1 MKNSKKLLKV
11 MSGVTLAATLLAP
24 INTFADDY
32 LGEIGDPGAAEKS
45 YEDAV
50 ADYWTK
56 KIAEEEKAEK
66 EAKAKEEKETKEE
79 VKKGSNS
86 LEEVKK
92 QAIADLKANG
102 ITSKLFLDKI
112 ESAKTVEGVK
122 SLKAELIKANKQE
135 NPEKVL
141 EKESKENTDKD
152 KNSEKEYL
160 DKAEKEYNKLFK
172 QEELK
177 KAKEQAIAE
186 LKANGITSKFF
197 IDRIN
202 AGKTVEGVKALKE
215 ELIKSHKDSS
225 KDADKKALEE
235 ASKEEYNKW
244 VKAEQDYEKAVADY
258 WTKKIAEDE
267 KAEAAKKDGEKALEE
282 ASKEEYD
289 KWIKAEQDYEKAVA
303 DYWTKKIAEDEK
315 AQADKK
321 QKEENQ
327 AKENVVDKIKNL
339 EKALE
344 DATKQKEELEKVK
357 KEKEE
362 LSKQLEKLKA
372 QIKKGEKKEDKKAGK
387 DQKANNPKKANNVKA
402 QNRRTKLPK
411 AGSEAEVVTLAAAAL
426 TSVAGAFISL
436 KKRK

>member
-1 MKNSKKLLKV
+1 MKNSKKLWKV
-11 MSGVTLAATLLAP
+11 MSGITLAATLLAP

-32 LGEIGDPGAAEKS
+32 LGEVGDPGAVEKS
-45 YEDAV
+45 YDDAV
-50 ADYWTK
+50 ADYWNK
-56 KIAEEEKAEK
+56 KFAEEEKAEK
-66 EAKAKEEKETKEE
+66 EAKEKAEKEKAAKEKETK
-79 VKKGSNS
+79 KDSKA
-86 LEEVKK
+86 LEEAKK

-122 SLKAELIKANKQE
+122 SLKAELIKAHKQD
-135 NPEKVL
+135 PEKVL
-141 EKESKENTDKD
+141 EKETKENTNKD

-160 DKAEKEYNKLFK
+160 DKAEKEYNKIFK

-177 KAKEQAIAE
+177 KAKEKAIAE

-215 ELIKSHKDSS
+215 ELIKSHKNSS
-225 KDADKKALEE
+225 KDVDKALEE
-235 ASKEEYNKW
+235 ASKEEYN
-244 VKAEQDYEKAVADY
+244 
-258 WTKKIAEDE
+258 
-267 KAEAAKKDGEKALEE
+267 
-282 ASKEEYD
+282 

-321 QKEENQ
+321 AKEENQ

-362 LSKQLEKLKA
+362 LSKQLEKMKS
-372 QIKKGEKKEDKKAGK
+372 QIKKDVKKDGKKEDKKAGK
-387 DQKANNPKKANNVKA
+387 DQKANNPKKANKNVKV
-402 QNRRTKLPK
+402 QNRKTRLPK

>member
-92 QAIADLKANG
+92 QAIAELKANG

-267 KAEAAKKDGEKALEE
+267 KA
-282 ASKEEYD
+282 
-289 KWIKAEQDYEKAVA
+289 
-303 DYWTKKIAEDEK
+303 
-315 AQADKK
+315 QADKK

>member
-1 MKNSKKLLKV
+1 
-11 MSGVTLAATLLAP
+11 MSGITLAATLLAP

-32 LGEIGDPGAAEKS
+32 LGEVGDPGAVEKS
-45 YEDAV
+45 YDDAV
-50 ADYWTK
+50 ADYWNK
-56 KIAEEEKAEK
+56 KFAEEEKAEK
-66 EAKAKEEKETKEE
+66 EAKEKAEKEKAAKEKETK
-79 VKKGSNS
+79 KDSKA
-86 LEEVKK
+86 LEEAKK

-122 SLKAELIKANKQE
+122 SLKAELIKAHKQD
-135 NPEKVL
+135 PEKVL
-141 EKESKENTDKD
+141 EKETKENTNKD
-152 KNSEKEYL
+152 KNFEKEYL

-177 KAKEQAIAE
+177 KAKEKAIAE

-282 ASKEEYD
+282 ASKEEYN
-289 KWIKAEQDYEKAVA
+289 KWVKAEQDYEKAVA

-321 QKEENQ
+321 AKEENQ

-362 LSKQLEKLKA
+362 LSKQLEKMKS
-372 QIKKGEKKEDKKAGK
+372 QIKKDVKKDAKKEDKKAGK
-387 DQKANNPKKANNVKA
+387 DQKANNPKKANKNVKV
-402 QNRRTKLPK
+402 QNRKTRLPK

>member
-141 EKESKENTDKD
+141 EKE
-152 KNSEKEYL
+152 
-160 DKAEKEYNKLFK
+160 YNKLFK

-244 VKAEQDYEKAVADY
+244 V
-258 WTKKIAEDE
+258 
-267 KAEAAKKDGEKALEE
+267 
-282 ASKEEYD
+282 
-289 KWIKAEQDYEKAVA
+289 KAEQDYEKAVA

>member
-45 YEDAV
+45 YEDQV

-56 KIAEEEKAEK
+56 RIAEEEKAEK
-66 EAKAKEEKETKEE
+66 EAKAKAKEEAKAKETKEE
-79 VKKGSNS
+79 VKKDSNS

-122 SLKAELIKANKQE
+122 ALKTELIKSHKQE
-135 NPEKVL
+135 DPEKVL
-141 EKESKENTDKD
+141 EKEAKENTNKD
-152 KNSEKEYL
+152 KNSEKDYL

-215 ELIKSHKDSS
+215 ELIKAHKNSS
-225 KDADKKALEE
+225 KDTDKKALEE
-235 ASKEEYNKW
+235 AAKEEYDNW
-244 VKAEQDYEKAVADY
+244 VKAE
-258 WTKKIAEDE
+258 ED
-267 KAEAAKKDGEKALEE
+267 
-282 ASKEEYD
+282 
-289 KWIKAEQDYEKAVA
+289 
-303 DYWTKKIAEDEK
+303 
-315 AQADKK
+315 
-321 QKEENQ
+321 
-327 AKENVVDKIKNL
+327 
-339 EKALE
+339 
-344 DATKQKEELEKVK
+344 
-357 KEKEE
+357 
-362 LSKQLEKLKA
+362 
-372 QIKKGEKKEDKKAGK
+372 
-387 DQKANNPKKANNVKA
+387 
-402 QNRRTKLPK
+402 
-411 AGSEAEVVTLAAAAL
+411 
-426 TSVAGAFISL
+426 
-436 KKRK
+436 